1 MPTWDESAVAEA
13 AARVRLTVD
22 ARRRLGQ
29 GARLGRGPG
38 ASLEFHDH
46 RAYEPGD
53 DLRHLDWAVYAR
65 TDQLVL
71 RRHRQEVSPRLE
83 LFVDCSLS
91 MTVSPAKLAL
101 ASAVAALVATL
112 SEADGVRP
120 RLWLC
125 GSAAAQHDGGWRAVL
140 RASTPA
146 GAAGLEA
153 ECPALLAGSDRVLI
167 SDGLCPTGGTSV
179 VRRLGAGAGRI
190 CLLQILTP
198 DEIAP
203 EPRGAARLEDLEGG
217 QADLMV
223 DAATVTAYRERFARH
238 QDGWRSALAGRGAGL
253 VTLRSDEG
261 LARAVRRLVDAG
273 IVEPR
278 GGRS

>member
-1 MPTWDESAVAEA
+1 MPTWDEAAVADA
-13 AARVRLTVD
+13 AARLRLAVD

-46 RAYEPGD
+46 RSYEPGD

-91 MTVSPAKLAL
+91 MAVTPAKLAL
-101 ASAVAALVATL
+101 ATAVAALVAML

-120 RLWLC
+120 RLWRC
-125 GSAAAQHDGGWRAVL
+125 GAAAVRHDAGWREVL
-140 RASTPA
+140 RAAKPE
-146 GAAGLEA
+146 GAAGLDA
-153 ECPALLAGSDRVLI
+153 ACAALLPGSERVLI
-167 SDGLCPTGGTSV
+167 SDGLCPAGGASV

-190 CLLQILTP
+190 CLLQVMTP
-198 DEIAP
+198 EELAP
-203 EPRGAARLEDLEGG
+203 AALGAARLEDIEGG
-217 QADLMV
+217 HAELVLDR
-223 DAATVTAYRERFARH
+223 AAVTAYQERLARH
-238 QDGWRSALAGRGAGL
+238 QDGWRSALAGRGAGV

-261 LARAVRRLVDAG
+261 LARAVRRLVEAG
-273 IVEPR
+273 VVEPR
-278 GGRS
+278 GGRT